1 MSLNTKISISVVI
14 PAYNESANIERSLSA
29 ILYYLNNKKF
39 DFEVIVVNDGSKDN
53 TLELAQKFLPQ
64 IKIIE
69 NPGNKGKGYSVKSG
83 MLNATKENVLFL
95 DADLATPIEELENAL
110 KYIEEYPVVIGSRN
124 LKDSIIL
131 TAQPYYRQLMGKT
144 FALLARL
151 VAGIKVKDSQ
161 CGFKMMKREVAQK
174 IFPKM
179 TISGWCFDVELIFLV
194 QLENYKIKEMPV
206 RWIDNAA
213 TTKIKPFT
221 SSMEMF
227 RDLLKV
233 RNNYKRGL
241 YK

>member
-1 MSLNTKISISVVI
+1 MSLNTNISISVVI

-29 ILYYLNNKKF
+29 ILYYLNIKKF

-69 NPGNKGKGYSVKSG
+69 NPGNKGKGYSVKNG

-179 TISGWCFDVELIFLV
+179 TINGWCFDVELLFLA

>member
-1 MSLNTKISISVVI
+1 MSLNTNISISVVI

-69 NPGNKGKGYSVKSG
+69 NPGNKGKGYSVKNG
-83 MLNATKENVLFL
+83 MLNATKENVMFL

-110 KYIEEYPVVIGSRN
+110 KYIDEYQVVIGSRN

-144 FALLARL
+144 FAFLARL

-179 TISGWCFDVELIFLV
+179 TITGWCFDVELLFLA

-233 RNNYKRGL
+233 RNNYKKGL

>member
-1 MSLNTKISISVVI
+1 MDKPKISVSVVI

-29 ILYYLNNKKF
+29 ILYYLNNKEY

-53 TLELAQKFLPQ
+53 TLDLAKKFLPE
-64 IKIIE
+64 IRILE
-69 NPGNKGKGYSVKSG
+69 NPGNKGKGYTVKNG

-110 KYIEEYPVVIGSRN
+110 RFINEYPIVIGSRN
-124 LKDSIIL
+124 LRESVIL
-131 TAQPYYRQLMGKT
+131 TAQPYYRQMMGKI
-144 FALLARL
+144 FALLARAI
-151 VAGIKVKDSQ
+151 AGINVKDSQ

-179 TISGWCFDVELIFLV
+179 TITGWCFDVELLFLA

-213 TTKIKPFT
+213 TTKIKPFK
-221 SSMEMF
+221 SSLEMF

-233 RNNYKRGL
+233 RGNYRKGL

>member
-1 MSLNTKISISVVI
+1 MEIGKISVSVVI
-14 PAYNESANIERSLSA
+14 PAYNESANIERSLGA
-29 ILYYLNNKKF
+29 ILYFLSHKKY
-39 DFEVIVVNDGSKDN
+39 DYEVIVVNDGSKDN
-53 TLELAQKFLPQ
+53 TLELAKKFLPE
-64 IKIIE
+64 IKIVE
-69 NPGNKGKGYSVKSG
+69 NPGNKGKGFTVKNG
-83 MLNATKENVLFL
+83 MLHAAKENVLFL

-110 KYIEEYPVVIGSRN
+110 KYIDEYPVVIGSRN
-124 LKDSIIL
+124 LKDSVIL
-131 TAQPYYRQLMGKT
+131 TAQPFYRQMMGKT
-144 FALLARL
+144 FALLAR
-151 VAGIKVKDSQ
+151 VIAGINVKDSQ

-179 TISGWCFDVELIFLV
+179 TITGWCFDVELLFLA

-233 RNNYKRGL
+233 RNNYRKGL